1 MKSTRQRWG
10 LRPSPRK
17 GNQMT
22 TTQSIDN
29 KTISLIAS
37 YISAI
42 KVSKSE
48 DSEISMLGFTVLYTL
63 ESNLLEAG
71 LTDEQIGLIA
81 KAVR

>member
-1 MKSTRQRWG
+1 
-10 LRPSPRK
+10 
-17 GNQMT
+17 MT

>member
-1 MKSTRQRWG
+1 
-10 LRPSPRK
+10 
-17 GNQMT
+17 MT
-22 TTQSIDN
+22 TTQNIDN

-48 DSEISMLGFTVLYTL
+48 DSEISMLGFTVLYTI